1 MEYIK
6 CIDFF
11 GNNFHFYI
19 NNQPKYQNLFGGIMT
34 VLCFLFCLSVFI
46 VYNLDDLNW
55 LNPLTTISEFHSSK
69 KQFLNINKEKIWIPF
84 RIITDKN
91 KYINHKDIMKIS
103 PYLIEEKYDYTKK
116 INLTYIDLS
125 IKLCNETSM
134 AKYSESYFID
144 IPLNESYCIEQDNIT
159 SIQDIT
165 NHIEIGVYLCNGT
178 NYEENNPKCSKLNK
192 LLETI
197 NSSLF
202 FDFYYPV
209 VQFHPTNLKNP
220 ISIIYKNYFYR
231 LSAYTYKIEKLYIQ
245 EYILSD
251 DINLIRNDANNQSF
265 WGINMLYGD
274 SYSFSG
280 KKDPLNKNELNK
292 IYTLEIYIDQSI
304 IFFTRSYVKL
314 LEMISNIFPICNLI
328 LYIFNTFT
336 QYIKISFVKKR
347 LSELIFE
354 KKDIKP
360 KQNLVGGLKNLEN
373 NQNIKLENSI
383 QINNYKKSEQIG
395 INRNNNKISQSN
407 ILLQEENM
415 INILNKKD
423 ILTLNKNAQNES
435 VFKALNILELQ
446 KNANKIQ
453 KKKRNRHIFP
463 FKYYLLDFIYDK
475 LIYKQL
481 NFNKRILL
489 DLKNKENGI
498 FPSKPYYKI
507 NVNDEKVINKIK
519 KDLVGRDSNL
529 YTIDFI

>member
-34 VLCFLFCLSVFI
+34 VICFLFCLSVFI

-125 IKLCNETSM
+125 IKLCNETS
-134 AKYSESYFID
+134 I
-144 IPLNESYCIEQDNIT
+144 
-159 SIQDIT
+159 
-165 NHIEIGVYLCNGT
+165 CNGT

-274 SYSFSG
+274 SYSF
-280 KKDPLNKNELNK
+280 KK
-292 IYTLEIYIDQSI
+292 TL
-304 IFFTRSYVKL
+304 
-314 LEMISNIFPICNLI
+314 
-328 LYIFNTFT
+328 
-336 QYIKISFVKKR
+336 
-347 LSELIFE
+347 
-354 KKDIKP
+354 
-360 KQNLVGGLKNLEN
+360 
-373 NQNIKLENSI
+373 
-383 QINNYKKSEQIG
+383 
-395 INRNNNKISQSN
+395 
-407 ILLQEENM
+407 
-415 INILNKKD
+415 
-423 ILTLNKNAQNES
+423 
-435 VFKALNILELQ
+435 
-446 KNANKIQ
+446 
-453 KKKRNRHIFP
+453 
-463 FKYYLLDFIYDK
+463 
-475 LIYKQL
+475 
-481 NFNKRILL
+481 
-489 DLKNKENGI
+489 
-498 FPSKPYYKI
+498 
-507 NVNDEKVINKIK
+507 
-519 KDLVGRDSNL
+519 
-529 YTIDFI
+529 